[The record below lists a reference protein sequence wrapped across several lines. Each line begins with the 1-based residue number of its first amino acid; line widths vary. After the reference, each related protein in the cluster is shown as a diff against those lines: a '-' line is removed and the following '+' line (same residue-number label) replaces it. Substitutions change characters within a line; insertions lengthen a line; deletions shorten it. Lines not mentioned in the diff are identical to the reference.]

1 MCCMQLAIKK
11 QHLIHSVRKDDI
23 IVQQLRQIMGQF
35 LHHQHHHS
43 THEFCLH
50 VKRMECIVL
59 LFRFVDRLDKMTDL
73 HSFTPQIC
81 GQTTGQKGRS
91 ASFYSSDLWTDHRSK
106 GQICIVLLLRFV
118 DRPQVK
124 RADLH
129 CFTPQICGQ
138 TTGQKGRSALF
149 YSSDLWTDQSTI
161 IAIQPKD

>member
-1 MCCMQLAIKK
+1 MDRPQ
-11 QHLIHSVRKDDI
+11 
-23 IVQQLRQIMGQF
+23 
-35 LHHQHHHS
+35 
-43 THEFCLH
+43 
-50 VKRMECIVL
+50 VKRADLHSFYSSDLWTDHRSKGQICIVL
-59 LFRFVDRLDKMTDL
+59 LLRYVDRPQVKRADL
-73 HSFTPQIC
+73 HSFYSSDLWTDHRSKGQIFIVFTLQIC
-81 GQTTGQKGRS
+81 GQTTGQKDRS

-129 CFTPQICGQ
+129 HFTPQICGQ
-138 TTGQKGRSALF
+138 TTGQKGRSASF